1 MKKLFALL
9 VVAGMCFVSCG
20 NTPKAP
26 EVDTDVDGIEA
37 EAPEADVDAVE
48 MDAEEAPVEEVAE

>member
-20 NTPKAP
+20 NAATAP
-26 EVDTDVDGIEA
+26 EVEADVEEIEA
-37 EAPEADVDAVE
+37 EAPEADVDVVE
-48 MDAEEAPVEEVAE
+48 MDAEEAPAEVAE